1 MAFWEGVGLNQDV
14 PEGGAA
20 PGWVLRGPG
29 LAGHRSRG
37 SSALLSSGQGRGR
50 LEPESGNPPPHP
62 ILIALEGRGC
72 QQLLGAAGWDPF
84 SLCSHLTPMTQA

>member
-20 PGWVLRGPG
+20 PGCVFRGPG

-50 LEPESGNPPPHP
+50 LGPEPGNPPPHP
-62 ILIALEGRGC
+62 ILIALEGRPTISERAGLPAAPGGC
-72 QQLLGAAGWDPF
+72 RMGPI
-84 SLCSHLTPMTQA
+84 